1 MDRTGTGLL
10 TKQLIWDGFPL
21 FGNRGN
27 SKVKEMGRQDD
38 QMRSRY
44 KVGFFSSL
52 TPMFYL
58 VSLVGVGIL
67 VAATMLTVRGCD
79 SGQGD
84 AVVPRAQAPAQPPA
98 QAEDIGSP
106 RESPTAFA
114 LKEKVVLP
122 EQDAPAARMRSEK
135 QAAVLP
141 ETGPPDSVDAATG
154 FEDPPPQPASKEAAG
169 SEESQPSAVP
179 APLPA
184 SVAEPRPTPAQPE
197 PAQEGK
203 ISAETPSPGGRWVV
217 QLSANRRE
225 DLALSW
231 AARINDLNI
240 GATAYVL
247 ERQTEGEPLHVLRMG
262 FFTTKEEAQAMA
274 GQVGARLGLQ
284 EGMVLKGT
292 SAERDLYASR
302 AER

>member
-1 MDRTGTGLL
+1 M
-10 TKQLIWDGFPL
+10 TKQVIWDGFPL

-27 SKVKEMGRQDD
+27 SKVNDMGRQDD
-38 QMRSRY
+38 QMRPRY

-67 VAATMLTVRGCD
+67 VAATMLTIRGCD

-84 AVVPRAQAPAQPPA
+84 AVVPSVQAPAPSEDVGPPG
-98 QAEDIGSP
+98 Q
-106 RESPTAFA
+106 SPTAFA

-122 EQDAPAARMRSEK
+122 EQETPSARQGSEQRTAA
-135 QAAVLP
+135 LP
-141 ETGPPDSVDAATG
+141 ETGPPHSGNGVT
-154 FEDPPPQPASKEAAG
+154 G
-169 SEESQPSAVP
+169 SEEPPAQPALKEVAVSEAPQPSAVP
-179 APLPA
+179 APPPA
-184 SVAEPRPTPAQPE
+184 TVAEPRPTSVRPE
-197 PAQEGK
+197 PAQEEK
-203 ISAETPSPGGRWVV
+203 IPAETPSPGGNWVV

-262 FFTTKEEAQAMA
+262 FFATKEEAQAMA

-292 SAERDLYASR
+292 SAERDRYASR

>member
-1 MDRTGTGLL
+1 M
-10 TKQLIWDGFPL
+10 
-21 FGNRGN
+21 
-27 SKVKEMGRQDD
+27 
-38 QMRSRY
+38 
-44 KVGFFSSL
+44 
-52 TPMFYL
+52 
-58 VSLVGVGIL
+58 
-67 VAATMLTVRGCD
+67 
-79 SGQGD
+79 
-84 AVVPRAQAPAQPPA
+84 
-98 QAEDIGSP
+98 
-106 RESPTAFA
+106 
-114 LKEKVVLP
+114 
-122 EQDAPAARMRSEK
+122 
-135 QAAVLP
+135 
-141 ETGPPDSVDAATG
+141 
-154 FEDPPPQPASKEAAG
+154 
-169 SEESQPSAVP
+169 
-179 APLPA
+179 
-184 SVAEPRPTPAQPE
+184 
-197 PAQEGK
+197 
-203 ISAETPSPGGRWVV
+203 